1 MPTKMNCHKKHSREV
16 PKSYKILLKDIGM
29 VKVFIMSVKHQ
40 RQGHKVKSVGTY
52 RKVLSEEA
60 HM

>member
-1 MPTKMNCHKKHSREV
+1 
-16 PKSYKILLKDIGM
+16 LKDIGM

-40 RQGHKVKSVGTY
+40 SQGHKVKSVGTY
-52 RKVLSEEA
+52 RKVLPEEA

>member
-1 MPTKMNCHKKHSREV
+1 
-16 PKSYKILLKDIGM
+16 LKDIGM

-40 RQGHKVKSVGTY
+40 SHKVKSVGTH

-60 HM
+60 HTYNIKVLVHNI